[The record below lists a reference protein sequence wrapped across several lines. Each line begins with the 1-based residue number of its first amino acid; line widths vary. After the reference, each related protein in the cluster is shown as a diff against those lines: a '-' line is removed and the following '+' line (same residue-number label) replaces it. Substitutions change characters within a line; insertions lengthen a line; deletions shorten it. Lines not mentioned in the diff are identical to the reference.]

1 MKKLC
6 QVSNNQIC
14 RLMLCFII
22 WLANEKG
29 EVGKGVVK
37 ESKTL
42 FMYKGESWAFLWNKR
57 LLSD

>member
-1 MKKLC
+1 
-6 QVSNNQIC
+6 
-14 RLMLCFII
+14 MLCFIM

-37 ESKTL
+37 ESMILSCIRGKVGL
-42 FMYKGESWAFLWNKR
+42 FYGIKR